1 MGAAALMAIDT
12 VSSNESASGELKSL
26 NSVSIFAP
34 ASIGNVSVG
43 FDVLGL
49 AVKPIDGTL
58 LGDVVTVTGASKS
71 AEENSLIVVGA
82 FADKLPKAKEDNIV
96 WSCLQLFNQALSAQ
110 KQKIVLV
117 EMTLDKKMP
126 VGSGLGSSACSVVAA
141 LAGLNAFYAKF
152 QNFSFDEK
160 TLLKMTGQMEAQ
172 ISGSLHYDNVAP
184 CYLGGLQLMVPDAEV
199 INRALPSFNDCYY
212 VMAYPGIEVSTKAA
226 RDVLPT
232 SYSRADVVSH
242 GQNLA
247 TFVDA
252 CHRQDKAQAFSVLT
266 DVVAEPYRM
275 NLLPKYQQ
283 SHDYLMAEG
292 AHAVG
297 ISGSGPTLFCICDNE
312 QQAQNY
318 ALWLQENYLQT
329 ELGFVHVCQVD
340 EAGAIEV

>member
-1 MGAAALMAIDT
+1 MSISSPLLDK
-12 VSSNESASGELKSL
+12 VS
-26 NSVSIFAP
+26 VFAP

-43 FDVLGL
+43 FDILGL

-58 LGDVVTVTGASKS
+58 LGDVVTVES
-71 AEENSLIVVGA
+71 AKEDRLVVVGA
-82 FADKLPKAKEDNIV
+82 FADKLPKEKEENIV
-96 WSCLQLFNQALSAQ
+96 WSCLLLFNQALAALGQ
-110 KQKIVLV
+110 AIIPV

-141 LAGLNAFYAKF
+141 LAGLNAFYAKVKD
-152 QNFSFDEK
+152 FSFDEK
-160 TLLKMTGQMEAQ
+160 TLLKMTGEMEAQ

-184 CYLGGLQLMVPDAEV
+184 CYLGGLQLMIPDSEV
-199 INRALPSFNDCYY
+199 INRKLPGFNDCFY

-232 SYSRADVVSH
+232 SYSRADVINY

-252 CHRQDKAQAFSVLT
+252 CHRQDKTQAFSVLT
-266 DVVAEPYRM
+266 DVVAEPYRT

-283 SHDYLMAEG
+283 AHDYLMAEG
-292 AHAVG
+292 AHGVG

-312 QQAQNY
+312 EQAQKY
-318 ALWLQENYLQT
+318 ALWLKNNYLQT
-329 ELGFVHVCQVD
+329 DLGFVHVCQVD
-340 EAGAIEV
+340 EAGAIEI

>member
-1 MGAAALMAIDT
+1 MGAATLMAIDN
-12 VSSNESASGELKSL
+12 VDK
-26 NSVSIFAP
+26 SVSVFAP

-49 AVKPIDGTL
+49 AVKPVDGTL
-58 LGDVVTVTGASKS
+58 LGDVVTVES
-71 AEENSLIVVGA
+71 ALKDSLVVVGA

-96 WSCLQLFNQALSAQ
+96 WSCLQLYNKALMAQ
-110 KQKIVLV
+110 DEEVVCVQL
-117 EMTLDKKMP
+117 TLDKKMP

-141 LAGLNAFYAKF
+141 LAGLNAFYTKH
-152 QNFSFDEK
+152 QNFSFDEN
-160 TLLKMTGQMEAQ
+160 TLLKMTGKMEAQ

-184 CYLGGLQLMVPDAEV
+184 CYLGGLQLMVPDSDI
-199 INRALPSFNDCYY
+199 INRALPGFNDCYY

-232 SYSRADVVSH
+232 SYSRADVISY

-266 DVVAEPYRM
+266 DVVAEPYRT

-283 SHDYLMAEG
+283 DHDYLMAQG

-297 ISGSGPTLFCICDNE
+297 I
-312 QQAQNY
+312 
-318 ALWLQENYLQT
+318 
-329 ELGFVHVCQVD
+329 
-340 EAGAIEV
+340 

>member
-1 MGAAALMAIDT
+1 MSTDT
-12 VSSNESASGELKSL
+12 VTTSESTSGELFQEQCV
-26 NSVSIFAP
+26 SVFAP

-58 LGDVVTVTGASKS
+58 LGDVVSVELAN
-71 AEENSLIVVGA
+71 EDSLVVIGT
-82 FADKLPKAKEDNIV
+82 FADKLPSKKEDNIV
-96 WSCLQLFNQALSAQ
+96 WSCLQLFNQALSEA
-110 KQKIVLV
+110 KQSISKVKL
-117 EMTLDKKMP
+117 TLDKKMP

-141 LAGLNAFYAKF
+141 LAGLNAFYAK
-152 QNFSFDEK
+152 QKNFSFDEK

-184 CYLGGLQLMVPDAEV
+184 CYLGGLQLMVPDKDIISRV
-199 INRALPSFNDCYY
+199 LPGFDDCYY

-232 SYSRADVVSH
+232 SYSRADVISY

-266 DVVAEPYRM
+266 DVVAEPYRT

-283 SHDYLMAEG
+283 AHDYLIEKG
-292 AHAVG
+292 SLAVG
-297 ISGSGPTLFCICDNE
+297 ISGSGPTLFCVCDSE
-312 QQAQNY
+312 QQAQ
-318 ALWLQENYLQT
+318 AFAVWLQDNYLQT
-329 ELGFVHVCQVD
+329 DLGFVHVCKVD
-340 EAGAIEV
+340 KAGAVEI